1 MQLFASWQHNY
12 FLIHNP
18 HQFAEDVFNAILV
31 NLKKKKKKY
40 FMNII
45 SSNFEYL
52 AVFSLDSD
60 SNEKKKTDNLH
71 SALTIDSD

>member
-1 MQLFASWQHNY
+1 MQLFASWQYDY

-31 NLKKKKKKY
+31 NLKKRKKY

>member
-1 MQLFASWQHNY
+1 
-12 FLIHNP
+12 
-18 HQFAEDVFNAILV
+18 
-31 NLKKKKKKY
+31 
-40 FMNII
+40 MNIS

>member
-31 NLKKKKKKY
+31 NLR
-40 FMNII
+40 
-45 SSNFEYL
+45 
-52 AVFSLDSD
+52 
-60 SNEKKKTDNLH
+60 KKKTFHEHDFIKL
-71 SALTIDSD
+71 